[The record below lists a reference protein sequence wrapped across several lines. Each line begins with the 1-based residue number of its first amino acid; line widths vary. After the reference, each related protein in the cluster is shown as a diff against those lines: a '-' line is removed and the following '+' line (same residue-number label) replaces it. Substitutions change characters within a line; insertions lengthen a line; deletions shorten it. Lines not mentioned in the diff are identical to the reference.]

1 MHKALSSLLIA
12 LSVYLLVILAVL
24 YAYTHYRSNLSESAT
39 KTPSI
44 ISVDVI
50 GASGQVSKPQPLS
63 PKKPMVVKEEKSK
76 PSETKVPLLIKQKKL
91 PVEKTTEKAK
101 NIPKKPTQKPKPA
114 MQSREPIVEKSP
126 APIMPTP
133 VIIHQDPSKI
143 LDLKSIP
150 QPTPVAITQPN
161 IDPALMLSLKKV
173 PTSRP
178 KTDTKHKERVRKQK
192 KQSKSSKHQAQ
203 RKKSHRGSGASTKR
217 STNSKSR
224 NRFIANLKAR
234 INRNKSYP
242 RIAQRRGVTG
252 TVRVGFTILRSG
264 GVGHISVHGPKLFHA
279 SAKTAVSRAFPINPS
294 KTPFALPRRM
304 TLMIRYK

>member
-24 YAYTHYRSNLSESAT
+24 YAYTHYQSNLSESAT
-39 KTPSI
+39 KIPSI

-63 PKKPMVVKEEKSK
+63 PKKPTVVKEEKSK

-101 NIPKKPTQKPKPA
+101 NIPKKPTQKPKPTI
-114 MQSREPIVEKSP
+114 QSREAIVEK
-126 APIMPTP
+126 APTP
-133 VIIHQDPSKI
+133 VIMHQDPSKI

-178 KTDTKHKERVRKQK
+178 KTDTKQKKRVKKQK
-192 KQSKSSKHQAQ
+192 KQSKSSKHKAQ
-203 RKKSHRGSGASTKR
+203 RRKSYRGSGTSTQR

-304 TLMIRYK
+304 TLTIRYK